1 MERRKDLLAIVIV
14 SIFLGI
20 ILSIQFKTVN
30 KTVGVGVLPTQRS
43 QQLAQDLKK
52 AQSDKESQTKRIE
65 ELEEKISKY
74 EKGEVDKNTYAE
86 NIYNDMQKYR
96 TLAGYLD
103 MEGPGVIME
112 VSDPEIDVKFGE
124 GLYLI
129 DQLDYILQT
138 ISILNAAD
146 AEAISIND
154 QRYTAFTEIERAGD
168 HVMINGVPTNTPI
181 TIKAIGDTRTLESV
195 LTIKNGI
202 VDALRYADYTVQVK
216 KENKV
221 EIPKSKKVKELIF
234 AKPVEE
240 SENR

>member
-1 MERRKDLLAIVIV
+1 MKNRKELLAMVIV

-30 KTVGVGVLPTQRS
+30 KTVGDGVLPTQRA
-43 QQLAQDLKK
+43 QQLALDLKK
-52 AQSDKESQTKRIE
+52 LQAEKESQAKRVE
-65 ELEEKISKY
+65 ELEEKIEKY

-86 NIYNDMQKYR
+86 NIYKDMQKYR

-103 MEGPGVIME
+103 MEGPGIVME
-112 VSDPEIDVKFGE
+112 VSDPDMDIQYGD

-154 QRYTAFTEIERAGD
+154 QRYTSFTEIERAGD

-181 TIKAIGDTRTLESV
+181 VIKAIGDIKTLESV

-202 VDALRYADYTVQVK
+202 VDVLRYSDYNVQVR
-216 KENKV
+216 KENKI

-234 AKPVEE
+234 AKPLEE
-240 SENR
+240 LGE

>member
-1 MERRKDLLAIVIV
+1 MKKRKDLLAMVIV

-30 KTVGVGVLPTQRS
+30 KTVGEGVLPTQRS
-43 QQLAQDLKK
+43 QQLALELKK
-52 AQSDKESQTKRIE
+52 VQNDKEIQIKRIE

-74 EKGEVDKNTYAE
+74 EKGEADKNTYAE
-86 NIYNDMQKYR
+86 SIYKDMQKYR
-96 TLAGYLD
+96 VLAGYTDL
-103 MEGPGVIME
+103 EGPGIIME
-112 VSDPEIDVKFGE
+112 VSDPEIDVQFGE

-146 AEAISIND
+146 AEAISVND

-181 TIKAIGDTRTLESV
+181 VIKAIGDTKTLESV
-195 LTIKNGI
+195 LMIKNGI
-202 VDALRYADYTVQVK
+202 VEALRYSDYTVQVR
-216 KENKV
+216 KENKIEV
-221 EIPKSKKVKELIF
+221 PKSKRVNELIF
-234 AKPVEE
+234 AKPVEVLGE
-240 SENR
+240 

>member
-1 MERRKDLLAIVIV
+1 MENKKELLAMVIV

-30 KTVGVGVLPTQRS
+30 KTVGDGVLPTQRS
-43 QQLAQDLKK
+43 QQLALELKK
-52 AQSDKESQTKRIE
+52 LQSDKDAQAKRVE
-65 ELEEKISKY
+65 ELEGKIAKY
-74 EKGEVDKNTYAE
+74 EKGEVDKDTYAE
-86 NIYNDMQKYR
+86 NIYKDMQKYR
-96 TLAGYLD
+96 ALAGYLD
-103 MEGPGVIME
+103 MEGPGIVME
-112 VSDPEIDVKFGE
+112 VSDPDIDVQYGD

-181 TIKAIGDTRTLESV
+181 VIKAIGDVKTLESV

-202 VDALRYADYTVQVK
+202 VDVLRYSDYNVQVR

-221 EIPKSKKVKELIF
+221 EISKSKKVKELIF

-240 SENR
+240 LGE

>member
-1 MERRKDLLAIVIV
+1 MIIV

-30 KTVGVGVLPTQRS
+30 KTVGEGVLPTQRS
-43 QQLAQDLKK
+43 QQLALELKK
-52 AQSDKESQTKRIE
+52 IQADKEAQAKRIE
-65 ELEEKISKY
+65 ELEDKIARY
-74 EKGEVDKNTYAE
+74 EKGEVDKNSYAE
-86 NIYNDMQKYR
+86 NIYKDMQKYR
-96 TLAGYLD
+96 ALAGYLD
-103 MEGPGVIME
+103 MEGPGIVME
-112 VSDPEIDVKFGE
+112 VSDPDIDLQFGD

-154 QRYTAFTEIERAGD
+154 QRYTSFTEIERAGD

-181 TIKAIGDTRTLESV
+181 VIKAIGDIKTLESV
-195 LTIKNGI
+195 LSIKNGI
-202 VDALRYADYTVQVK
+202 VDVLRYSDYNVQVR
-216 KENKV
+216 KENKI

-234 AKPVEE
+234 AKPMEE
-240 SENR
+240 LGE